1 MHAPSFIIQRN
12 YMSWLVQ
19 GEDMNSLETKEN
31 SGQSTHVISLL
42 IVYDSEKPLADGK
55 EVNWPRT

>member
-1 MHAPSFIIQRN
+1 
-12 YMSWLVQ
+12 MSWLVQ